1 MEYWKRTIEAG
12 NHCFRAGDWIEARE
26 RYLQALAQA
35 QMLLERWSDPDQ
47 AVAAFVVSHHNLAD
61 LHLMLGQPEE
71 TAENLC
77 ACHERLLQVLR
88 DPGLPETLRDVA
100 LRHSRCTYSSLLQ
113 FIQEHGAYPRTDRLL
128 GIAPGHSSQATPH
141 LARSRYYH

>member
-12 NHCFRAGDWIEARE
+12 NRSFHSGDWIEARE
-26 RYLQALAQA
+26 LYLQALAQA
-35 QMLLERWSDPDQ
+35 QMLLERWPDADQ
-47 AVAAFVVSHHNLAD
+47 AVAAFVVSHHKLAD

-77 ACHERLLQVLR
+77 TCHERLLQVLR
-88 DPGLPETLRDVA
+88 DTSLPEALRDVA

-128 GIAPGHSSQATPH
+128 GIVPGQSSRALPSTSG
-141 LARSRYYH
+141 SRYYH